1 MTCSCSQEI
10 CLEKDIAEEEG
21 NAVSHLIVDEFQD
34 VDRIQYDIFKSLLG
48 AGFKEK
54 LTIAGDPKQAIYSFR
69 GGEMSIFNE
78 VNRELETKPL
88 AQSYRATPRLT
99 NFFNFIARACFH
111 GGEHSPE
118 YQELFTTLGSEPSTV
133 SFDLV
138 MNGKEDDEAR
148 EEMPLIIPRIAEM
161 QEKGIELGNMAILLD
176 SRAELADLVKALI
189 DASIP
194 FEVLS
199 GSGFFETPEVRSVT
213 AFIDFLYDA
222 RDDLALYALL
232 RSPLFGLS
240 DRDIYEVSRDE
251 GKDLYRKLKVN
262 HSDIYEML
270 ERYRNM
276 VDRTSLSEL
285 LTDLVNRTNYRG
297 TLAESKRGSTAVR
310 NVEKLLSRVRDL
322 ELSGIRSVYVIR
334 REMRGISE
342 SGSREGE
349 ENVPQ
354 ENCIKVM
361 TVHAAKGLEFDV
373 VSYHTCTRSTT

>member
-1 MTCSCSQEI
+1 
-10 CLEKDIAEEEG
+10 
-21 NAVSHLIVDEFQD
+21 
-34 VDRIQYDIFKSLLG
+34 
-48 AGFKEK
+48 
-54 LTIAGDPKQAIYSFR
+54 
-69 GGEMSIFNE
+69 MSIFNE

-176 SRAELADLVKALI
+176 SRAELAELVKALI

-213 AFIDFLYDA
+213 AFMIFSMTREMTWRYTPFFDHHS
-222 RDDLALYALL
+222 LASLTET
-232 RSPLFGLS
+232 ST
-240 DRDIYEVSRDE
+240 
-251 GKDLYRKLKVN
+251 
-262 HSDIYEML
+262 
-270 ERYRNM
+270 RYRAM
-276 VDRTSLSEL
+276 R
-285 LTDLVNRTNYRG
+285 
-297 TLAESKRGSTAVR
+297 
-310 NVEKLLSRVRDL
+310 EK
-322 ELSGIRSVYVIR
+322 
-334 REMRGISE
+334 
-342 SGSREGE
+342 
-349 ENVPQ
+349 
-354 ENCIKVM
+354 
-361 TVHAAKGLEFDV
+361 
-373 VSYHTCTRSTT
+373 TCTVNSRSITATYTKCWRDTGTWWTERVSLNC